1 MMAFAPRT
9 VQCMPDNFRRWPKII
24 LHPLRIQK
32 RDGCNAECI
41 VTPSLISE
49 SPRFRYFERFSLRIK
64 ERVVREAINLSLARK
79 RPDLSFG
86 GVIASS
92 ASSFCADP
100 RGCLK
105 ELKENDD
112 LLGSPCWPERRSLL
126 CGLLPP

>member
-1 MMAFAPRT
+1 MISP
-9 VQCMPDNFRRWPKII
+9 I
-24 LHPLRIQK
+24 LANLYLLRIAV
-32 RDGCNAECI
+32 RNRYNAVRI
-41 VTPSLISE
+41 VMRALIPE
-49 SPRFRYFERFSLRIK
+49 SPRLRYFKRFSLRIK

-105 ELKENDD
+105 ELREHDD
-112 LLGSPCWPERRSLL
+112 LLG
-126 CGLLPP
+126 